1 MKWTTKAKLQKA
13 IATLPLPLART
24 CYRSI
29 QWLYHLY
36 CPRSPKE
43 HIESVLTLADAIQM
57 YGCLQG
63 ATIVEIGTG
72 QRMNLPIIFWL
83 LGADRITSVD
93 LHRNIMPVRVRS
105 HINWYRSHR
114 AWLAEVLPVRAG
126 HRLDELLA
134 LNAKSPKKLVKQ
146 IMDLCNISYL
156 APADAC
162 DLDLPDQ
169 QFDLHC
175 SNNCLEHFP
184 PKSLHRM
191 LETAKRLLKPGGL
204 CVHQI
209 DLADHFASSDPTIS
223 TVNFLKFDKET
234 YGRYSSALMYLN
246 RLRVSDYRRI
256 FEHCGFDILAV
267 DTSVDICAL
276 NLIDR
281 GALEVAE
288 QFRGMEATDLATKTA
303 IFVASHRHD
312 DQRS

>member
-1 MKWTTKAKLQKA
+1 
-13 IATLPLPLART
+13 
-24 CYRSI
+24 
-29 QWLYHLY
+29 
-36 CPRSPKE
+36 
-43 HIESVLTLADAIQM
+43 M

-72 QRMNLPIIFWL
+72 QRMNLPIILWL

-105 HINWYRSHR
+105 HINWYRSHK
-114 AWLAEVLPVRAG
+114 LAEVLPARAG
-126 HRLDELLA
+126 SRLDELLA

-162 DLDLPDQ
+162 DLDLSDQ

-175 SNNCLEHFP
+175 SNNCLEHFS

-246 RLRVSDYRRI
+246 RLRVSDYR
-256 FEHCGFDILAV
+256 
-267 DTSVDICAL
+267 
-276 NLIDR
+276 LIDS
-281 GALEVAE
+281 GALELAE

-303 IFVASHRHD
+303 IFVASHRSGD
-312 DQRS
+312 ERS